1 MFKKHHVQVKVVKD
15 TPSEPKEPTL
25 MDRIN
30 AMSPEELEELNRKL
44 MRRAAIHIG
53 ALIVVKVSVPIIL
66 AIIAKK
72 LEANTKN

>member
-1 MFKKHHVQVKVVKD
+1 MFKKHALQVKVVKD
-15 TPSEPKEPTL
+15 SKETKEPTL

-44 MRRAAIHIG
+44 MRQAAIHIG

-66 AIIAKK
+66 AIIAKR
-72 LEANTKN
+72 LETKN